1 MYKQILKL
9 AAVLLI
15 ASACVPQYTVHP
27 GAINKAD
34 SAAYDALLIAQAA
47 IDQSRSALEAGELPA
62 SLRATLN
69 AVVASYNIA
78 RESWLA
84 FRGSPDTY
92 PLTTL
97 NKNITDLMNAIR
109 DLTKEAPDEH

>member
-1 MYKQILKL
+1 MCRLFLRL
-9 AAVLLI
+9 AAVVLI
-15 ASACVPQYTVHP
+15 ASACVPHYTIHP

-47 IDQSRSALEAGELPA
+47 IDQARSALEAGQLPA
-62 SLRATLN
+62 SAKATLN
-69 AVVASYNIA
+69 AVIASYNIA
-78 RESWLA
+78 RESWMA

-97 NKNITDLMNAIR
+97 NKNITDLMDAIR
-109 DLTKEAPDEH
+109 ALNKEAPDEH